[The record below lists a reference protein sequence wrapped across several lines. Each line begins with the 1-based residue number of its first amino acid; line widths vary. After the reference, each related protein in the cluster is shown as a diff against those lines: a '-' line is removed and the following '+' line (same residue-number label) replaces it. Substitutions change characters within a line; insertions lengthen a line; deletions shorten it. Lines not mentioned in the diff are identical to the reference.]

1 MLCIKL
7 ELIVKVNVE
16 IVRKKERLMCWVLCY
31 ADKAPTMGACG
42 LWSYVYRLYYR
53 VSSIAISITTPW
65 DIWRGSSPKDKVHV
79 TDQMAEK
86 FGELVTS
93 SMTWKSLPAAF
104 CGRV

>member
-1 MLCIKL
+1 
-7 ELIVKVNVE
+7 VKANVE
-16 IVRKKERLMCWVLCY
+16 IVRKKERLMCWVLC
-31 ADKAPTMGACG
+31 G

-53 VSSIAISITTPW
+53 VSTSSIAISITTLW

-79 TDQMAEK
+79 TDHMAEK

-104 CGRV
+104 CRRV